1 MTTLVALATKDALVM
16 GCDSLGSTMKKM
28 IDPYALAKDFFDP
41 EKGWK
46 LKVDRDG
53 NPLLKEFKD
62 IDDKAQEIPYNQM
75 THVTK
80 MFSLSPLEMGVMVTG
95 ISSIGDRTIKSL
107 VNEFKR
113 TDVAFN
119 EKKRPPNYT
128 VNTISN
134 RLFKFIGEYY
144 KKKYSETMAKPTL
157 ELMVGGYDKQKPIPT
172 IYRICVHKNEV
183 VSPLNGGF
191 GIAFGGQ
198 MQEIQ
203 RLVFGTD
210 FINKIRLSWRFE
222 ELFDR
227 YRDLLQD
234 SLKKKGISEKLKR
247 YTSFGDK
254 LKLFK
259 DWGFYEFVAEWE
271 DFSEQN
277 AIECVN
283 FFVEIMIK
291 SQQFSSMLPM
301 VGGDVHIGL
310 ITKEDGFLFVSREE
324 YEHEGFRTPK
334 EREKK

>member
-16 GCDSLGSTMKKM
+16 GCDSLGSMMKKM
-28 IDPYALAKDFFDP
+28 IDPFDLVRDFFDP
-41 EKGWK
+41 KKNWK
-46 LKVDRDG
+46 LRINKEG
-53 NPLLKEFKD
+53 NPILKEFKD
-62 IDDKAQEIPYNQM
+62 VHDKAQEIPYNQM

-95 ISSIGDRTIKSL
+95 ISSIGNRTIKSL

-119 EKKRPPNYT
+119 KGKSPSNYT
-128 VNTISN
+128 VKTLSN
-134 RLFKFIGEYY
+134 RLLKFIGEYY
-144 KKKYSETMAKPTL
+144 DKEHSEKMVKPSL

-172 IYRICVHKNEV
+172 IYRIYVHKKTVE
-183 VSPLNGGF
+183 SPFNGGF
-191 GIAFGGQ
+191 GIAFGGLT
-198 MQEIQ
+198 QEIE
-203 RLVFGTD
+203 RLVFGID
-210 FINKIRLSWRFE
+210 FINRIRLSLRVE

-247 YTSFGDK
+247 FTAFGNK

-259 DWGFYEFVAEWE
+259 DWGFYEFVADWG

-301 VGGDVHIGL
+301 VGGDAHIGL
-310 ITKEDGFLFVSREE
+310 ITKEDGFRFISREE
-324 YEHEGFRTPK
+324 YEHEGYKIPK
-334 EREKK
+334 